1 MAGRKFHLSS
11 FNISNIRASRPALLA
26 LALGL
31 LSASG
36 IAIAPSAT
44 AQQGKPARVEEVSL
58 SNADIAQLETQM
70 WQMLN
75 RDRTSPSVAE
85 ETQGRARPLQWDARL
100 AALARGHSEEMAE
113 TGTFSHREIDGSLPM
128 TRVSQAGIQWRALGE
143 NIAKSDDLTRAEQ
156 AFMEEPKFKP
166 NHRGNILDPDY
177 NRVGIGIARAPGGS
191 LYITQEFAEL
201 P

>member
-1 MAGRKFHLSS
+1 MAGRRNYLPS
-11 FNISNIRASRPALLA
+11 FSISNIQGSNAALLA

-31 LSASG
+31 VSAAALAS
-36 IAIAPSAT
+36 APTAT
-44 AQQGKPARVEEVSL
+44 AQQGRSAQVETVSL
-58 SNADIAQLETQM
+58 SNADIAQLETRM

-75 RDRTSPSVAE
+75 RDRTSPSVAD
-85 ETQGRARPLQWDARL
+85 ETKGHAHPLQWDARL

-128 TRVSQAGIQWRALGE
+128 TRVSQAGIQWLALGE
-143 NIAKSDDLTRAEQ
+143 NIAKSDDLTQAEQ
-156 AFMEEPKFKP
+156 AFMDEPKFKP
-166 NHRGNILDPDY
+166 NHRGNILNPDY
-177 NRVGIGIARAPGGS
+177 NHVGIGIARAPDGS